1 MLRVTR
7 QNIEVLISGDTPY
20 ARVARAHIQVL
31 CKPVFDRE
39 ASNTITIISSAYAT
53 DQSVSNAITISNTAV
68 ANIGWAESASNAVL
82 LVQAT
87 DVQGPL
93 DVSATNVITITQ
105 TAVPYETEQSASSI
119 LTIAQTAVAEILDL
133 GKSASSLLII
143 QQFADTTIFERGPYN
158 VLTITQTATGVV
170 TSKHASPVNVIT
182 ITQEAKSHL
191 HTRAATN
198 GITITQVAVGT
209 NSAVHVVASNTL
221 VLTVSAISTL
231 TENRLD
237 AISHLITFV
246 FAVDPET
253 GNIVTIKR
261 GLSNTASVERSIT
274 NRGLSNDI
282 EITQSVVF
290 ELDRVGYFERSV
302 ESILTITSTVDRDH
316 TVESILTIISIAE
329 FELVTQPRSALTITQ
344 TAERE
349 VTLNRMANSMFGVA
363 QTVTY
368 EVVGRFDH
376 CTYSPFIGS
385 STDPDAPMAPA
396 IIPPTISRAGAVIL
410 ERGAD
415 VLTLRLPELG
425 NRDRLDFTRVN
436 RESRG
441 GVLYIFS
448 DPLWPKTENMQL
460 DFLGCTEVEMQNILT
475 FIKNTLGHEIIIH
488 DWENRSWYGFI
499 TNPDTPVVR
508 DNKGTSSIALE
519 LDVIADTAFL
529 NGGASVLSI
538 GHAAVAEVV

>member
-7 QNIEVLISGDTPY
+7 QNIEVLISGDTPS

-39 ASNTITIISSAYAT
+39 ASNTITIISSAYTLDPA
-53 DQSVSNAITISNTAV
+53 VSNTLIVTNTAV
-68 ANIGWAESASNAVL
+68 ANVGWAESASNAL
-82 LVQAT
+82 LIIQST

-93 DVSATNVITITQ
+93 DVSATNVIAITQ
-105 TAVPYETEQSASSI
+105 TAVPYETEQSASST
-119 LTIAQTAVAEILDL
+119 LTITQTAVAEILDL
-133 GKSASSLLII
+133 GKSASNLLII
-143 QQFADTTIFERGPYN
+143 QQFADTTIFERSPYN
-158 VLTITQTATGVV
+158 VLVITQVAVGEV

-191 HTRAATN
+191 HTRAVTN
-198 GITITQVAVGT
+198 DITITQTAVGT

-221 VLTVSAISTL
+221 TL
-231 TENRLD
+231 TTEASFAAINRYEV
-237 AISHLITFV
+237 ISRLITFTFV
-246 FAVDPET
+246 VDSET
-253 GNIVTIKR
+253 GEVTVIET

-316 TVESILTIISIAE
+316 TVESILTIISTAE
-329 FELVTQPRSALTITQ
+329 FELVTQPQSALTITQ

-385 STDPDAPMAPA
+385 STHPDAPTAPA

-425 NRDRLDFTRVN
+425 NRDRLDFTRIN

-488 DWENRSWYGFI
+488 DWESRSWYGFI

-519 LDVIADTAFL
+519 LDVISDTAFL
-529 NGGASVLSI
+529 NGGANVLSI

>member
-31 CKPVFDRE
+31 CKPHFERE
-39 ASNTITIISSAYAT
+39 ASNTITITSSAYT
-53 DQSVSNAITISNTAV
+53 LDPSISNAITISNTAV

-93 DVSATNVITITQ
+93 DAEATNVITITQ
-105 TAVPYETEQSASSI
+105 TAVPYETEQSASNT
-119 LTIAQTAVAEILDL
+119 LTITQTAVAEILDL
-133 GKSASSLLII
+133 GKSASSQLII
-143 QQFADTTIFERGPYN
+143 QQFADTTIFERSPYN
-158 VLTITQTATGVV
+158 LLVITQTATGEV
-170 TSKHASPVNVIT
+170 TSKHSSPTNTIS

-191 HTRAATN
+191 HTRTTTSTLA
-198 GITITQVAVGT
+198 ITQTAVGT

-221 VLTVSAISTL
+221 VLTSTVSTINV
-231 TENRLD
+231 NRHEATSRLVNFEY
-237 AISHLITFV
+237 T
-246 FAVDPET
+246 VDPIT
-253 GNIVTIKR
+253 GVVTVIAT
-261 GLSNTASVERSIT
+261 GLSNTAKAERPIT
-274 NRGLSNDI
+274 NRGLSNGI

-316 TVESILTIISIAE
+316 TAESILTIISTAVAE
-329 FELVTQPRSALTITQ
+329 LIEQPRSALTITQ

-349 VTLNRMANSMFGVA
+349 VTLNRAVTSNFGMA

-368 EVVGRFDH
+368 EVTNRFDP

-396 IIPPTISRAGAVIL
+396 IVPPTLSRADSVIL

-425 NRDRLDFTRVN
+425 NRDRLDFTRIN

-441 GVLYIFS
+441 GILYIFS
-448 DPLWPKTENMQL
+448 DPIWPKTENMQL
-460 DFLGCTEVEMQNILT
+460 TFLGCTEVEMQNILT

-508 DNKGTSSIALE
+508 DNRGTSSIALE
-519 LDVIADTAFL
+519 LDVIADTALL
-529 NGGASVLSI
+529 NGGTSVLSI
-538 GHAAVAEVV
+538 EHVAVAEVV

>member
-31 CKPVFDRE
+31 CKPHFERE
-39 ASNTITIISSAYAT
+39 ASNTITITSSAYT
-53 DQSVSNAITISNTAV
+53 LDPSISNAITISNTAV

-93 DVSATNVITITQ
+93 DAEATNVITITQ
-105 TAVPYETEQSASSI
+105 TAVPYETEQSASNT
-119 LTIAQTAVAEILDL
+119 LTITQTAVAEILDL
-133 GKSASSLLII
+133 GKSASSRIII
-143 QQFADTTIFERGPYN
+143 QQFADTTIFERSPYN
-158 VLTITQTATGVV
+158 LLVITQTATGEV
-170 TSKHASPVNVIT
+170 TSKHSSPTNTIS

-191 HTRAATN
+191 HTRSPN
-198 GITITQVAVGT
+198 NDIEITQIAVGT
-209 NSAVHVVASNTL
+209 NASVHVTASNNITITSAATFSISNFN
-221 VLTVSAISTL
+221 VVSRLT
-231 TENRLD
+231 
-237 AISHLITFV
+237 TFI
-246 FAVDPET
+246 FEVDPET
-253 GNIVTIKR
+253 GNIVTVKK
-261 GLSNTASVERSIT
+261 GLSNEAIAERTIT
-274 NRGLSNDI
+274 NRKTSNDI
-282 EITQSVVF
+282 EIKQSVIF

-302 ESILTITSTVDRDH
+302 ESILTITSTVDRDF
-316 TVESILTIISIAE
+316 TAESILTINSTAE
-329 FELVTQPRSALTITQ
+329 YELVSQPRSVLIITQ
-344 TAERE
+344 TVERE

-368 EVVGRFDH
+368 EIVGRFDP

-385 STDPDAPMAPA
+385 STDPNAPTAPT
-396 IIPPTISRAGAVIL
+396 IVPPTVSRADFVIL
-410 ERGAD
+410 ERGAN
-415 VLTLRLPELG
+415 VLILRLPELG
-425 NRDRLDFTRVN
+425 NRDRLDFTRIN

-441 GVLYIFS
+441 GVLYIYS

-460 DFLGCTEVEMQNILT
+460 DFLGCTEAEMQDILT
-475 FIKNTLGHEIIIH
+475 FIENTLGHEIIIH

-519 LDVIADTAFL
+519 LDIIEDAAIL

-538 GHAAVAEVV
+538 GQTAVAEVV